1 MPLLN
6 DAKTC
11 YVGTQPIT
19 KIYAGTQLVWPD
31 QRYPQIS
38 NLQLYYLT
46 KDPDVNNG
54 KTQTVYATW
63 EVEDRSDCDMSE
75 KEARSWNIVWQDPT
89 AQNGWRYIGWRSDC
103 WLPDHLPKTMGQEVH
118 FNVDYDERT
127 YYVGYGGGT
136 NETIFGPSFT
146 ILGGKSSTPNYQDL
160 PPLPMDIYYS
170 GCCKDSGPGM
180 SGCWGSIA
188 SNCPG
193 PWYVPEG
200 IQWMKAGTMYAGAKF
215 NAGGISN
222 YGPAC
227 AHLQKAYEY
236 RLIREGQTPTAWKP
250 FQGEVRNYN
259 NMGNAECWINA
270 GTSSSVYTTPFTVE
284 LRRLNWQTG
293 EPIYTTSCE
302 LASDDPDYTG
312 VNNSTPIL
320 CT

>member
-1 MPLLN
+1 MPLIN
-6 DAKTC
+6 DAKSC
-11 YVGTQPIT
+11 LVGQTQIK

-46 KDPDVNNG
+46 KDPDVNKN
-54 KTQTVYATW
+54 KNQTVYATW
-63 EVEDRSDCDMSE
+63 EVENRPDCDMSE
-75 KEARSWNIVWQDPT
+75 KEARAWRIMEEAPSSSTGWKYVSWN
-89 AQNGWRYIGWRSDC
+89 RDC

-127 YYVGYGGGT
+127 YFVGYGGGT

-146 ILGGKSSTPNYQDL
+146 IRGWYSSTPNYQDL

-180 SGCWGSIA
+180 SGCWGSNAI
-188 SNCPG
+188 NCPG

-200 IQWMKAGTMYAGAKF
+200 IKWNRGGTMYAGAKF
-215 NAGGISN
+215 KAGSISN

-227 AHLQKAYEY
+227 PHLQKAYEY
-236 RLIREGQTPTAWKP
+236 RFIREGQTPTAWKP
-250 FQGEVRNYN
+250 FQGEVRYHI
-259 NMGNAECWINA
+259 NMGNTECWINA
-270 GTSSSVYTTPFTVE
+270 GTASSVYNTPFTVE

-302 LASDDPDYTG
+302 LASDDLDYTWATSPEH
-312 VNNSTPIL
+312 V